1 MRASARSTL
10 AATALVAASI
20 LPAQTPPTPRAPELP
35 AGCEDLRVPAGN
47 VVSSHVYA
55 VGYQVYRWNST
66 TNTWQFWK
74 PEAVL
79 FADAGCN
86 HPIGVHF
93 IGPTWVHV
101 SGGTVVGTFAAGR
114 VVDPTAIAWLKLAVV
129 EAAGPG
135 PFGATTWI
143 QRVNTTGGLAPTH
156 VGQPTEIVRVPYTAE
171 YFFYRAL

>member
-1 MRASARSTL
+1 M
-10 AATALVAASI
+10 ALVAASI

-47 VVSSHVYA
+47 VVSAHVYA

-79 FADAGCN
+79 FADASCN